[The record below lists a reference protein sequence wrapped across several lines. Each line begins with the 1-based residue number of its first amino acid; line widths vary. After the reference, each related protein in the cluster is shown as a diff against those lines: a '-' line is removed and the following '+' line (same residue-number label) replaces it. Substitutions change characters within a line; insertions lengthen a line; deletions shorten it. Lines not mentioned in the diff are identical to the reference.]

1 MADKHLISTQKGQV
15 ATITINRPAKMNALT
30 DDLIS
35 ALAHCLQHLAVDQ
48 TIRSVVIR
56 GAADKAFCSGYD
68 IDALTPDRSRPTRT
82 DERAEHP
89 LEPAAQAIAAY
100 PYPVI
105 AMLNGD
111 AFGAGCELAVCCDI
125 RIAAEDVRMGMPPAK
140 IGVVYPWTGLQ
151 RFVQAVGWNHTRE
164 MFFSG
169 ETVKGER
176 LRSTGLVNHL
186 VARDRL
192 EPFTM
197 TLAKRIAGNA
207 PLALIGIK
215 KTLNLLAQNMM
226 AMAPD
231 DIAENRAA
239 ILKALHSEDLIEGR
253 RAFREKRKPHFKG
266 I

>member
-1 MADKHLISTQKGQV
+1 MADEYLLSEIKDQV
-15 ATITINRPAKMNALT
+15 AVIVINRPQKMNALS
-30 DDLIS
+30 DDLIG
-35 ALAHCLQHLAVDQ
+35 ALAQRFDQLAADQ
-48 TIRSVVIR
+48 TVRAVIVR
-56 GAADKAFCSGYD
+56 GSGDKAFCSGYD
-68 IDALTPDRSRPTRT
+68 IDALTANHSRPTVT
-82 DERAEHP
+82 DDRAKHP
-89 LEPAAQAIAAY
+89 LEPVAQAIAAY

-125 RIAAEDVRMGMPPAK
+125 RIAAEDIRMGMPPAK
-140 IGVVYPWTGLQ
+140 LGVVYPWTGLQ
-151 RFVQAVGWNHTRE
+151 RFVQAIGWNHTRE

-186 VARDRL
+186 VVRNSL
-192 EPFTM
+192 ETFTRG
-197 TLAKRIAGNA
+197 LAKRIAGNA
-207 PLALIGIK
+207 PLALKGIK
-215 KTLNLLAQNMM
+215 KTLNLLARNMM
-226 AMAPD
+226 AMAPE

-239 ILKALHSEDLIEGR
+239 ILKALHSEDLIEGQ

>member
-1 MADKHLISTQKGQV
+1 MADEYLLSEIKDRFAVIV
-15 ATITINRPAKMNALT
+15 INRPHKMNALS
-30 DDLIS
+30 DDLIW
-35 ALAHCLQHLAVDQ
+35 ALAQQFEQL
-48 TIRSVVIR
+48 
-56 GAADKAFCSGYD
+56 AADRTVRAVIVRGSGEKAFCSGYD
-68 IDALTPDRSRPTRT
+68 IGALTPDRGRPTRT
-82 DERAEHP
+82 ADRTEHP
-89 LEPAAQAIAAY
+89 LEPAACAIAAY

-125 RIAAEDVRMGMPPAK
+125 RIAAEDIRMGMPPAR

-176 LRSTGLVNHL
+176 LRLTGLVNHL
-186 VARDRL
+186 VARDSL
-192 EPFTM
+192 EAFTIAM
-197 TLAKRIAGNA
+197 AKRIAGNA
-207 PLALIGIK
+207 PLALKGIK
-215 KTLNLLAQNMM
+215 KTLNLLARNMM
-226 AMAPD
+226 AMASD

-239 ILKALHSEDLIEGR
+239 ILKALHSEDLIEGQ
-253 RAFREKRKPHFKG
+253 RAFRERRTPHFKG